1 MGWRGGE
8 YTIKRYLPAPIVMR
22 GSAHPTTRGTGGK
35 RLARHLHAP
44 SVSPHAECHHRFN
57 GIGKAVT
64 PDRLR
69 QKWRSGYLFA
79 DALDRV
85 GVSVSGDED
94 DTCLARLSK
103 LLSNFDPFVPSGQY
117 QADCSWLAQRLLV
130 HLPPDGKSRSLVRA
144 CVLLGRGRTG
154 VHLQLSM
161 RGFDVEAKIGSWL
174 TTPFGSAPV
183 TLTPEAEFLIPQ
195 DDGGQSGP
203 LVRIVYRLC
212 DWVEGCPVP
221 LEEWEWKTFP
231 MESQCA

>member
-1 MGWRGGE
+1 MGWRGGK

-22 GSAHPTTRGTGGK
+22 GSAHPTTPGTGGK

-130 HLPPDGKSRSLVRA
+130 HLPPDGKS
-144 CVLLGRGRTG
+144 
-154 VHLQLSM
+154 
-161 RGFDVEAKIGSWL
+161 
-174 TTPFGSAPV
+174 SAPV

-231 MESQCA
+231 MVSQCA